1 MSEAGARLYF
11 NPLIPLNSFSNI
23 TATDD
28 LRRIKYGVISEK
40 NAIHDLTEWENF
52 ALAGRLQKPV
62 LPFVSESVDVKD
74 AMNKNAQM
82 ALNLALFLNV
92 HKTEV
97 SLEELFTTIVGLSFH
112 GDIRMQYKM
121 ENPNKIGNLVAGS
134 MDSLT
139 DLYLP
144 KLLEM
149 QAETNT
155 FRFNDDGKIMPRHS
169 NTVCQK
175 LFDEIPDSLK
185 TGLKRQI
192 I

>member
-1 MSEAGARLYF
+1 M
-11 NPLIPLNSFSNI
+11 
-23 TATDD
+23 
-28 LRRIKYGVISEK
+28 
-40 NAIHDLTEWENF
+40 
-52 ALAGRLQKPV
+52 
-62 LPFVSESVDVKD
+62 LPFVSESVAVKD
-74 AMNKNAQM
+74 AMDRNVRM

-112 GDIRMQYKM
+112 GDIRMQFKM
-121 ENPNKIGNLVAGS
+121 ENPDKIGNLVAGS

-169 NTVCQK
+169 NTVC
-175 LFDEIPDSLK
+175 
-185 TGLKRQI
+185 
-192 I
+192 